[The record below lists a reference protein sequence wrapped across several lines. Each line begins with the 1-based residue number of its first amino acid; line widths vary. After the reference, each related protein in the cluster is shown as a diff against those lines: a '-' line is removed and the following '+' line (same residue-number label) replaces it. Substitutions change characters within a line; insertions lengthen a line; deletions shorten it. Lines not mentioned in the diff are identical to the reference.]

1 MNCYELFMLP
11 ELPLILAS
19 QSPQRRQLLLN
30 AGFTFTIY
38 PPDFDVEDTRQS
50 GETPDHYVSRLAVQK
65 ANNVAAKLE
74 RGLILA
80 CDTVVLC
87 HNHLLEKPTDR
98 DNARQMLQFSRGQ
111 RQLVL
116 SGLCL
121 LTKNNSEDKGITM
134 VKTDKTTLLMHPI
147 TDWEIEDYLDGGMWR
162 GKAGA
167 FGYQDRNNWLSII
180 EGSESNI
187 VGLPME
193 LLNQMLENRKHHPPS
208 EP

>member
-1 MNCYELFMLP
+1 MIFMND
-11 ELPLILAS
+11 LPLILAS
-19 QSPQRRQLLLN
+19 QSPRRRQLLLD
-30 AGFTFTIY
+30 AGFTFTVL
-38 PPDFDVEDTRQS
+38 PPDSDVEDARQF

-74 RGLILA
+74 RGLIIA

-87 HNHLLEKPTDR
+87 NNQILGKPTDR
-98 DNARQMLQFSRGQ
+98 DNARQMLRFSRGQ
-111 RQLVL
+111 IQLVL

-121 LTKNNSEDKGITM
+121 LTKNNHEDNGTTI
-134 VKTDKTTLLMHPI
+134 VKTDRTTLLMHPI
-147 TDWEIEDYLDGGMWR
+147 TDSEIEDYLDGGLWQ

-167 FGYQDRNNWLSII
+167 FGYQDRNNWLSLI

-193 LLNQMLENRKHHPPS
+193 LLNQLIN
-208 EP
+208 

>member
-1 MNCYELFMLP
+1 MND
-11 ELPLILAS
+11 LPLILAS
-19 QSPQRRQLLLN
+19 QSPRRRQLLID
-30 AGFTFTIY
+30 AGFIFTVY
-38 PPDFDVEDTRQS
+38 PPDSEVEDARRF

-65 ANNVAAKLE
+65 ANNVAEKFE
-74 RGLILA
+74 RGRILA

-87 HNHLLEKPTDR
+87 NDQILEKPTDR
-98 DNARQMLQFSRGQ
+98 NNARQMLQFLRGQ
-111 RQLVL
+111 VQLVL

-121 LTKNNSEDKGITM
+121 LTKNVPENNETTIIG
-134 VKTDKTTLLMHPI
+134 TDKTTLLMQPI
-147 TDWEIEDYLDGGMWR
+147 TDLEIETYLDGGLWR

-193 LLNQMLENRKHHPPS
+193 LLYQILGKKEY
-208 EP
+208 